1 MNLVEVCIY
10 LNINT
15 NPMRKLFTLFSIFCV
30 LNAGAQNYLIQ
41 FAGTGE
47 STTVSSVKVDNL
59 TSGETLTLSGGD
71 ILRLNISTGINSS
84 EVRQSSEMKIYP
96 NPMTENSI
104 LQICPPEDGMAV
116 ISIFDMTGKMISR
129 IDDFLDNSMNEFLI
143 SGISDG
149 LYILNVKGISYN
161 FSGKLLSRNKSAGR
175 AGIERLSNNQT
186 SQLMTPQENP
196 ESKVLKQQ

>member
-1 MNLVEVCIY
+1 
-10 LNINT
+10 
-15 NPMRKLFTLFSIFCV
+15 MRKLFTLFSIFCV
-30 LNAGAQNYLIQ
+30 LNASAQNYLIQ

-59 TSGETLTLSGGD
+59 TTGETLTLSGGD

-104 LQICPPEDGMAV
+104 LQICPPEEGMAAV
-116 ISIFDMTGKMISR
+116 SIFDMTGKIISR
-129 IDDFLDNSMNEFLI
+129 IDDYLDNSVNEFLI

-149 LYILNVKGISYN
+149 LYLVNVKGSSYN
-161 FSGKLLSRNKSAGR
+161 FSEKLLSRNKSTGR
-175 AGIERLSNNQT
+175 TGIERLSNNQSAST
-186 SQLMTPQENP
+186 YENTGKSGLKGV
-196 ESKVLKQQ
+196 EADSRYVLFLRTNS